1 MAIHAIFRSDS
12 MSGTVHGKHLVS
24 VRMTEDLDNG
34 LVIVPGALEAGEREV
49 RTYAAPSADA
59 TIGKIAILGSE
70 EVDTGAT
77 FDTVGGFYNKKGTI
91 ARAYILEH
99 EDMFS
104 VSAEGWKAVPAV
116 GDTVKVAA
124 GEMKLGT
131 AGDVTIGECIAIE
144 QDGNTTW
151 YVVRV

>member
-1 MAIHAIFRSDS
+1 MAKHAIFRSDS
-12 MSGTVHGKHLVS
+12 MSGTVHGKHLVT
-24 VRMTEDLDNG
+24 VRVTEDLDNG
-34 LVIVPGALEAGEREV
+34 LIIVPGALEAGEREV
-49 RTYAAPSADA
+49 RAYEAPTADA

-70 EVDTGAT
+70 EVDTDVK
-77 FDTVGGFYNKKGTI
+77 FDTVGGFYNKKGTL

-116 GDTVKVAA
+116 GDAVKVAA

-131 AGDVTIGECIAIE
+131 AGDITIGECIAIE
-144 QDGNTTW
+144 QDGTTTW